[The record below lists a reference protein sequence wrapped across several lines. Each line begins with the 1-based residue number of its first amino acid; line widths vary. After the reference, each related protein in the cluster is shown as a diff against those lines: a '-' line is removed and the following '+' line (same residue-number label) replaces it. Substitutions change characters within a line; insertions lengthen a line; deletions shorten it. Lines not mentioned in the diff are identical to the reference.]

1 MKNLFILLGLLLF
14 TPIVSAQ
21 TRLDFTL
28 HVIDNHSKPVAGIS
42 VTLIETTSKK
52 RINSSTNKEG
62 VVAFQINYGSEWALN
77 VGEMKNCGYI
87 EVPESGITE
96 ETKTITYDLK
106 HYNRINRPFVD
117 RSTFHFI
124 TENQIKLKDLNYTKA
139 QALISLTLLKEN
151 GSPLT
156 NFPVNLTCFKL
167 GKTFLGK
174 TNTKGVANFIV
185 PTKNE
190 YEVDIDNVES
200 VKYVDVVQSGV
211 YALETTYQPTY
222 VVENDVND
230 TIVQKLTSESNGT
243 SSRVFLKLR
252 VDKREGKD
260 LLNEDVY
267 LQMLK
272 SNKVYKAK
280 TNAKGEAYFLLPTK
294 RKYMVHFRY
303 QKDVDVLNYKDM
315 QGISSAEA
323 SFTYT
328 PEPRLQFPE
337 RFVPTPDNLFLI
349 DFLDFLYKQFPE
361 PQDDSAVRIDVSWGN
376 DQINAESKEAILQ
389 LGFKVKNDDGNL
401 YGHPL
406 NISLVVDVSGSMEG
420 HDRLDALKKALL
432 SYVKKLR
439 PTDVVSL
446 ISFSDNSKV
455 LVPAQKVG
463 NGQYLRDMIEDLQA
477 SGGTDIYKG
486 MVDGYEQVLK
496 NFISTGTNRVIL
508 LTDGYGITPVDV
520 MLAKSKEYN
529 KKGIEMSTI
538 GVGEGYNQY
547 LLSLLATAGG
557 GLISFIVDSKD
568 ISTAFEKD
576 LTSVLSPCAKDL
588 TVEIMYNNQI
598 VFKQLYGHPFTKVND
613 KVIMNL
619 NNVYSGLNTL
629 ALVKFD
635 LNNPTEQIEKEPVV
649 IKMNYFD
656 YRKQKRI
663 YTQEKAY
670 LKWVPATQSFEL
682 ILEAQHKKM
691 YAIAVLNQS
700 LKVMSEAFAVQDHQK
715 ALKEIQKT
723 INQVK
728 NLYPEA
734 KDIDVEK
741 LVSRA
746 SDYALALTRVISNS
760 KIKN

>member
-1 MKNLFILLGLLLF
+1 MKNLFIFLGLLLF
-14 TPIVSAQ
+14 SPIVSAQ

-28 HVIDNHSKPVAGIS
+28 NVIDNHSKPVTGIS

-52 RINSSTNKEG
+52 RINSITNKEG

-77 VGEMKNCGYI
+77 VAEMKNCGYI
-87 EVPESGITE
+87 EVPESGIAE
-96 ETKTITYDLK
+96 ETKTITYDLN

-117 RSTFHFI
+117 RSTFNFV
-124 TENQIKLKDLNYTKA
+124 TENQIKLKDLNYTQS
-139 QALISLTLLKEN
+139 QALVSLTILKEN

-167 GKTFLGK
+167 GITFLGK
-174 TNTKGVANFIV
+174 TNTKGIANFIV
-185 PTKNE
+185 PTKND

-200 VKYVDVVQSGV
+200 VKYVDVLQSGI

-230 TIVQKLTSESNGT
+230 TIVQKLTNESYGT

-252 VDKREGKD
+252 VDKKEGED
-260 LLNEDVY
+260 LSNEDVY

-315 QGISSAEA
+315 QVISSAEA

-328 PEPRLQFPE
+328 PEPKLQFPE

-361 PQDDSAVRIDVSWGN
+361 PQDDSAIRMDVSWGN
-376 DQINAESKEAILQ
+376 DQINAQSKEAILQ

-406 NISLVVDVSGSMEG
+406 NISLVVDISGSMEG

-446 ISFSDNSKV
+446 ISFSDNSKI

-486 MVDGYEQVLK
+486 MVDGYEQVLM
-496 NFISTGTNRVIL
+496 NFIPTSTNRVIL

-529 KKGIEMSTI
+529 KKGIELSTI
-538 GVGEGYNQY
+538 GVGEGYNQS

-588 TVEIMYNNQI
+588 TVEILYNNQI

-613 KVIMNL
+613 KVTMNL

-670 LKWVPATQSFEL
+670 LKWVPTTQSFEL

-700 LKVMSEAFAVQDHQK
+700 LKVMSEAFASKDNQK
-715 ALKEIQKT
+715 ALVEIQNT
-723 INQVK
+723 ISQIK

-734 KDIDVEK
+734 KDADVEK
-741 LVSRA
+741 LVNRA

-760 KIKN
+760 KIKK

>member
-1 MKNLFILLGLLLF
+1 MRNLFILLGLLLF
-14 TPIVSAQ
+14 TPIASAQ

-28 HVIDNHSKPVAGIS
+28 NVIDNHSKPIAGIS
-42 VTLIETTSKK
+42 VSLIETTSKK

-62 VVAFQINYGSEWALN
+62 IVAFQINYGSEWALN

-124 TENQIKLKDLNYTKA
+124 TENQIKLKDLNYTKS
-139 QALISLTLLKEN
+139 QALISLTILKEN

-185 PTKNE
+185 PSKNE

-230 TIVQKLTSESNGT
+230 TIVQKLTNETSGT
-243 SSRVFLKLR
+243 SSRVFLKLK
-252 VDKREGKD
+252 VDKKD
-260 LLNEDVY
+260 SKNLLNEDVF

-280 TNAKGEAYFLLPTK
+280 TNANGEAYFLLPNK

-361 PQDDSAVRIDVSWGN
+361 PQDDSAVRMDVSWGN
-376 DQINAESKEAILQ
+376 NQINAQSKEAILQ

-406 NISLVVDVSGSMEG
+406 NISLVVDISGSMEG

-446 ISFSDNSKV
+446 ISFNDNSKI

-538 GVGEGYNQY
+538 GVGEGYNQS

-613 KVIMNL
+613 KVTMNL

-700 LKVMSEAFAVQDHQK
+700 LKVMSEAFASKDNQK
-715 ALKEIQKT
+715 ALVEIQNT
-723 INQVK
+723 ISQIK

-734 KDIDVEK
+734 KDADVEK
-741 LVSRA
+741 LVVSA
-746 SDYALALTRVISNS
+746 TDYATALTQL
-760 KIKN
+760 IKNNKS